1 MKERK
6 KVAKKGE
13 KGCTDKATYS
23 PPRLMEFGPVGA
35 LTQSGTGSPQ
45 ESTVGNPK
53 NPMCSGQKTRSRC

>member
-13 KGCTDKATYS
+13 KGRADKATYS

-35 LTQSGTGSPQ
+35 LTQSGTGSRA
-45 ESTVGNPK
+45 ESVQVMMGIPNCQSNTMRS
-53 NPMCSGQKTRSRC
+53 MC